1 MKFNQAK
8 YIAKFNKNNYKM
20 YQFRVKK
27 TEMTIIN
34 YLDNVENRNKYIMEL
49 IDSDVN
55 RSVYTIKEI
64 KNIIKPILNKHGI
77 TDINL
82 FGSYA
87 RGDARPDSDIDIYC
101 DKGNIRT
108 LIDQVVLEEELE
120 NALNKKIDLVF
131 NTARMNQ
138 SFRDNIMEDM
148 IKLW

>member
-27 TEMTIIN
+27 TETTIIN

-120 NALNKKIDLVF
+120 NALKTMLHS
-131 NTARMNQ
+131 ASR
-138 SFRDNIMEDM
+138 
-148 IKLW
+148 

>member
-27 TEMTIIN
+27 TETTIIN

-87 RGDARPDSDIDIYC
+87 RGDARPESDINIYC

>member
-1 MKFNQAK
+1 
-8 YIAKFNKNNYKM
+8 
-20 YQFRVKK
+20 
-27 TEMTIIN
+27 
-34 YLDNVENRNKYIMEL
+34 MEL

-101 DKGNIRT
+101 DKGNIIT

-138 SFRDNIMEDM
+138 SFRDNIM
-148 IKLW
+148 

>member
-1 MKFNQAK
+1 
-8 YIAKFNKNNYKM
+8 M

-27 TEMTIIN
+27 TETTIIN

>member
-27 TEMTIIN
+27 TETTIIN

-101 DKGNIRT
+101 NKGNIRT